1 MDIRAALLA
10 EHSREQAVKIANW
23 IGKKPDR
30 FAMFIDLFLHDEYK
44 VVQRAAWVLSLVAEN
59 NCELAK
65 PWLPQMIAKMQ
76 EPGVHV
82 AVKRNV
88 VRILQFLE
96 VPEELHGDVMNVC
109 FDMLADPKETIA
121 VRTFSMTVL
130 TNLSKYYPDIKHE
143 LIAII
148 QDQLEQGA
156 SAGFTNRGLKTIAAL
171 TKQ

>member
-1 MDIRAALLA
+1 MDIRTELLA
-10 EHSREQAVKIANW
+10 EHSREQAEKIAKW
-23 IGKKPDR
+23 IGNKPDR
-30 FAMFIDLFLHDEYK
+30 FTVFIDLFLHDEYK
-44 VVQRAAWVLSLVAEN
+44 VVQRAAWVLSVVAEKHF
-59 NCELAK
+59 ELAK

-96 VPEELHGDVMNVC
+96 IPEELQGDVMNVC

-121 VRTFSMTVL
+121 VRAFSMTVL
-130 TNLSKYYPDIKHE
+130 ANLSKYYPDIKHE

-148 QDQLEQGA
+148 EDQLEQGA
-156 SAGFTNRGLKTIAAL
+156 SPGFIARSKKLLKELGA
-171 TKQ
+171 K